1 MAFLFPWLARASYCA
16 GAIASLLL
24 VSSSAIADTFN
35 GLPVVNSA
43 DSSVPPMHIAGH
55 DKQIQYY
62 GRFDITD
69 PAGPRC
75 SWSASTA
82 TVKFQASALD
92 VDLNESGDGDEWEV
106 IVDGAPAAILAPMSG
121 EHAYRVFSADAPGVH
136 TVTLVKRTEA
146 QCGIAQFEGFDLSA
160 GGKVLDPPKM
170 AKRGIEVV
178 GDSITCGY
186 GNEAKDQNEHWS
198 NTTED
203 AYESYGDITARALG
217 ARYACIAWSGRKMWP
232 DFTTPSIYGL
242 TLPTDPKS
250 QWDFSRW
257 KPDAV
262 IINLGTNDFNQ
273 AKGGPDEKGWTSAY
287 DAFIERVRSYYPKA
301 YIYCATSPM
310 MGGGQWQMEKRYL
323 AEIVAA
329 ENVKGDKRVELLL
342 VPTQDMQADGL
353 GADWHPSVA
362 THRKMAAQLEQAL
375 QKDLGWKPVTNAQ

>member
-1 MAFLFPWLARASYCA
+1 MTFLFSRLARALLCA
-16 GAIASLLL
+16 GATASLLL
-24 VSSSAIADTFN
+24 FCSTAFADTFN
-35 GLPVVNSA
+35 GLPLIDTPDSA
-43 DSSVPPMHIAGH
+43 VPPVHVTGY
-55 DKQIQYY
+55 DKQILYD
-62 GRFDITD
+62 GRFDTTD

-106 IVDGAPAAILAPMSG
+106 VVDGAPAAILVPSPG
-121 EHAYRVFSADAPGVH
+121 EHTYRVFTADASGVH
-136 TVTLVKRTEA
+136 TVLLVKRTEA
-146 QCGIAQFEGFDLSA
+146 QCGIAQFGGFDLDT
-160 GGKVLDPPKM
+160 GGKFLDPPKM
-170 AKRGIEVV
+170 PKRGIEVV
-178 GDSITCGY
+178 GDSISCGY

-198 NTTED
+198 NSTED
-203 AYESYGDITARALG
+203 AYESYGDIAARAFG

-262 IINLGTNDFNQ
+262 IINLGTNDFYQ

-287 DAFIERVRSYYPKA
+287 EAFIDRVRSYYPKA

-310 MGGGQWQMEKRYL
+310 MGGDQWLMEKQYL

-329 ENVKGDKRVELLL
+329 ENAKGDKRVEILL

-362 THRKMAAQLEQAL
+362 THRKMAAQLEQVL
-375 QKDLGWKPVTNAQ
+375 ETDLGWKAVADAQ